1 MILSIVYLNRADNI
15 DSPCTDARAVPKHAA
30 MTRVDETM
38 MFDEMILADEDGRQ
52 EEKRSLLIKWSLYVM
67 REKECVVIDSLV

>member
-1 MILSIVYLNRADNI
+1 MILSIIYLNRADNI

-38 MFDEMILADEDGRQ
+38 IFDEMILVDDDGRKK
-52 EEKRSLLIKWSLYVM
+52 KRDRCCSSGRYM
-67 REKECVVIDSLV
+67 

>member
-1 MILSIVYLNRADNI
+1 MILSIIYLNRADNI

-38 MFDEMILADEDGRQ
+38 IFDEMILVDDDSRKKKRDRCCSSGR
-52 EEKRSLLIKWSLYVM
+52 YM
-67 REKECVVIDSLV
+67 